1 MRKLR
6 RRRPGP
12 ATLTAGLFVA
22 AGLGAAG
29 VIFSDRLAEIWYGRD
44 WTEPSTAWTTL
55 FNDKEPP
62 TAAKPGREPKVE
74 NAVLITPSAPP
85 VVQEQPRRHADVRPA
100 TETTAPAPASGTPGS
115 TASVGAAPTPRDLP
129 WLPEAEKRAESLQ
142 APPAQP
148 PARVAVAAPEIAP
161 LPTLPT
167 PSPLQPAP
175 APAVSAPTAATISLP
190 AAEVAELIR
199 RSRGRIE
206 LGDIAGAR
214 LLLERA
220 ASGNEPTA
228 LMALAETYDPTML
241 ARWGARG
248 LRADPN
254 KARALYLKA
263 AERGIAEA
271 KARML
276 ALR

>member
-1 MRKLR
+1 
-6 RRRPGP
+6 
-12 ATLTAGLFVA
+12 
-22 AGLGAAG
+22 LGAAG

-44 WTEPSTAWTTL
+44 WTEPSAAWMSL
-55 FNDKEPP
+55 FHEKDPP
-62 TAAKPGREPKVE
+62 AAKAGREPKVE

-85 VVQEQPRRHADVRPA
+85 VIQEQPRRLGDVRPA
-100 TETTAPAPASGTPGS
+100 AEAITPAPASSPPGS
-115 TASVGAAPTPRDLP
+115 TASLGVAPTSRDLP
-129 WLPEAEKRAESLQ
+129 WLPEAENRAESLQ
-142 APPAQP
+142 SPPARP
-148 PARVAVAAPEIAP
+148 PARVAVAAPELAP
-161 LPTLPT
+161 LPTPAPLP
-167 PSPLQPAP
+167 PAP
-175 APAVSAPTAATISLP
+175 APAPTTAASPPRAATISLP

-199 RSRGRIE
+199 RARGHIE

-220 ASGNEPTA
+220 ASGNEPSA

-241 ARWGARG
+241 AKWGARG

-271 KARML
+271 KARIL